1 MRGKTGVQNSESRL
15 KARQMVDVM
24 QRKLDILYV
33 QEIRWKQVD
42 QGEDDSG
49 REEDEENKD
58 RTEDKEVA
66 TETGYCGSHGG
77 LEMGRGWKCW
87 LDSYSLGDWGTSRRE
102 RGV

>member
-1 MRGKTGVQNSESRL
+1 M
-15 KARQMVDVM
+15 
-24 QRKLDILYV
+24 
-33 QEIRWKQVD
+33 D

-58 RTEDKEVA
+58 RKENKDVA

-77 LEMGRGWKCW
+77 LEMGCRWKCW
-87 LDSYSLGDWGTSRRE
+87 LDSYSLGDWGTCRRE